1 MRAHTHTPYTQRH
14 SIDTDRQTYLIH
26 RNTQSYRQTHRYT
39 HTHTHTHTQEIEND
53 RQKERLRETDTK
65 TDSERQRHEMGACFV
80 PVPLRL
86 WRLTEEEPYQLVPV
100 HVGHRGSGK
109 MRHHF

>member
-1 MRAHTHTPYTQRH
+1 
-14 SIDTDRQTYLIH
+14 
-26 RNTQSYRQTHRYT
+26 
-39 HTHTHTHTQEIEND
+39 
-53 RQKERLRETDTK
+53 
-65 TDSERQRHEMGACFV
+65 MGACFV

-109 MRHHF
+109 MRHHFWPKQSTLVGCYVQKPLIFSPKELITHLFLGL